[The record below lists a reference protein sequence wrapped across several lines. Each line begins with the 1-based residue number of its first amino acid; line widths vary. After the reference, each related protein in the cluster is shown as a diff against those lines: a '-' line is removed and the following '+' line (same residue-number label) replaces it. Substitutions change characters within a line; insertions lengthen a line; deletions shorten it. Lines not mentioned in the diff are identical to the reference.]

1 METPQNFS
9 VMAERIGLPAY
20 RYFDSVNSTN
30 LEGLS
35 WLKQGGPD
43 GAIVFADHQSA
54 GRGRFERQWI
64 TNPGSAIAVSILIHP
79 TEDEQQYPALFSP
92 LAGLALATVLR
103 EKYDIKAEIKWPND
117 VLINHQKTAGI
128 LSEASWDGTSIS
140 GLVVGCGINILAES
154 IPAVGELKFPATC
167 IQAHV
172 KKRLDRFELLE
183 AYLETFFRLRK
194 TLTTTNFI
202 NQWEKILAFRGEKV
216 YIKGNDSSI
225 KFSGTIIGIAPDG
238 DLKLLTAGN
247 QIETIS
253 AGDVHLRPAANN
265 ETGRP

>member
-1 METPQNFS
+1 METPPQFTA
-9 VMAERIGLPAY
+9 MTERIGIPAY
-20 RYFDSVNSTN
+20 RYFDSINSTN

-35 WLKQGGPD
+35 WLRQGAPD

-54 GRGRFERQWI
+54 GRGRFDRQWV
-64 TNPGSAIAVSILIHP
+64 TNPGSALAVSILIHP
-79 TEDEQQYPALFSP
+79 TESEQRTPALFSP

-103 EKYDIKAEIKWPND
+103 NKYKIPAEIKWPND

-128 LSEASWDGTSIS
+128 LSEANWDGTSLS
-140 GLVVGCGINILAES
+140 GLVVGCGINFLTES
-154 IPAVGELKFPATC
+154 IPPADEIIFPATC
-167 IQAHV
+167 VQTHV
-172 KKRLDRFELLE
+172 KKRLDRFDLLE
-183 AYLETFFRLRK
+183 AFLESFFRLR
-194 TLTTTNFI
+194 TTVTSANFI

-216 YIKGNDSSI
+216 YIKGNDNSI
-225 KFSGTIIGIAPDG
+225 KYSGTIIGIAPDG

-253 AGDVHLRPAANN
+253 AGDVHLRPAAND